1 MDVSNEVLMTL
12 RQITRGIDL
21 HSQKLIKK
29 YGLTGPQLLVLKELS
44 AKADLTPSELAR
56 KLSIS
61 QATITSMLDRLTQK
75 GYIQRIRDQRD
86 KRKVRIE
93 LQPKSLEVIEL
104 NPSLLQE
111 DFIDEFKSLQNWEQT
126 QILSSLQRIVELM
139 NLKHIKTSEYLSEA
153 EMSPKGF

>member
-93 LQPKSLEVIEL
+93 LQPKSLEVIKL

-139 NLKHIKTSEYLSEA
+139 NLKNIKTSEYLSEA
-153 EMSPKGF
+153 EMSHKGF